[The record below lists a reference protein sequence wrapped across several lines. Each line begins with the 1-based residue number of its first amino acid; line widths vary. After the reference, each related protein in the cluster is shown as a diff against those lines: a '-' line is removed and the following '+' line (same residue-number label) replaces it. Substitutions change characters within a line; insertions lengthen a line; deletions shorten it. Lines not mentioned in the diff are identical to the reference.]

1 MIPAGAVTMMPNIF
15 IFLEADVL
23 GGRLDSKK
31 WVQAYFTWP
40 KFSVVWKSRYLMNQS
55 YVATNTV
62 RYRQFDMEKYEL
74 LNKLLTIFSFLK
86 I

>member
-1 MIPAGAVTMMPNIF
+1 MTKGDRKRPRVLIIDFSFASMRMIRIWKWAVTYLPNIF

-40 KFSVVWKSRYLMNQS
+40 KFSVVGKSRYLMNQS

-62 RYRQFDMEKYEL
+62 R
-74 LNKLLTIFSFLK
+74 
-86 I
+86 